1 MPASIIDVAGES
13 LIRSLFRSTKKRINH
28 SGMQNYLVISAV
40 GNNRSGLVHQFSK
53 AIKDCGG
60 NIVDSRMTV
69 LGGEF
74 AMVMLLSGTWDA
86 IAKIENVLPRMEEN
100 LGLTII
106 SKRTE
111 ARKRTASFMPYA
123 VEVVSI
129 DHPGIV
135 HDIAQFF
142 SSREINIEDMYTGSY
157 AAAHTG
163 TPMFSLHM
171 TISVPTNTS
180 IAALRGEFM
189 DFCDQLNLDAIME
202 PVK

>member
-1 MPASIIDVAGES
+1 
-13 LIRSLFRSTKKRINH
+13 
-28 SGMQNYLVISAV
+28 MQNYLVISAI
-40 GNNRSGLVHQFSK
+40 GTNRSALVQQFSK
-53 AIKDCGG
+53 AIKDCGA

-86 IAKIENVLPRMEEN
+86 IAKIESVIPRLKEN
-100 LGLTII
+100 LDLTII

-111 ARKRTASFMPYA
+111 ARKKTANLMPYA

-142 SSREINIEDMYTGSY
+142 SSRDINIEDMYTGSY

-163 TPMFSLHM
+163 APMFSLHV
-171 TISVPTNTS
+171 TIGIPTNTS
-180 IAALRGEFM
+180 IATLRGEFM